1 MVKTRIGEV
10 LILGSLGEDLQTS
23 FNHMAEAT
31 KVWAKNIYIYVYIL
45 PAAPK
50 NQQSYEIFHT
60 GLGAYPCMMDTFS
73 TNHSDGVQGQKSLI
87 QVSPERNT

>member
-31 KVWAKNIYIYVYIL
+31 KVWAKNIYIYMYIYYQL
-45 PAAPK
+45 PQRINNPMK
-50 NQQSYEIFHT
+50 YFT
-60 GLGAYPCMMDTFS
+60 LVWGLIL
-73 TNHSDGVQGQKSLI
+73 V
-87 QVSPERNT
+87 